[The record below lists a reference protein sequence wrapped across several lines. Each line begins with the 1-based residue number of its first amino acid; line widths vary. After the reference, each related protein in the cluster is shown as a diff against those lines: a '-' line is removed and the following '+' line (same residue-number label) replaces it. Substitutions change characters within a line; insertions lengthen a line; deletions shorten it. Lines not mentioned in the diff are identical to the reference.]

1 MTKTRDDLARLLAAA
16 PDPAQMV
23 VLRKM
28 ENNTSSAKT
37 SIDYKKEVTAL
48 RTELDAVND
57 RAEEAQK
64 AKDGLRSDNLRL
76 THRISYLEEQ
86 VKEEHSIESVFS
98 ENN

>member
-28 ENNTSSAKT
+28 ENNTFSAKT

-86 VKEEHSIESVFS
+86 VKEEHSIKSVFS